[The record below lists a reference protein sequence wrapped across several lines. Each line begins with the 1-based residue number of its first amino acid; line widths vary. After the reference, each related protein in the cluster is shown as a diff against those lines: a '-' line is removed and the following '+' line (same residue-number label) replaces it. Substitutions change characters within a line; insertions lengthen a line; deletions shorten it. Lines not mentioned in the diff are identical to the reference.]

1 MNLFCVFISIA
12 FSLIIVTDCRI
23 DNGLTSKQSFSSNS
37 LTHMI
42 KQFCGLRPID
52 FSFSGRI
59 VGGRDSQ
66 RGEIPFYATVTEY
79 KFFGSLA
86 TKKCGGVII
95 GSQWVLTAGHC
106 APGWFGSLKVTL
118 GDASDKQTVSVNQT
132 FVHPNFN
139 RSTLKHDIALLKL
152 QKNIQFGDNIQPICL
167 PESGEDELF
176 YGRMGTVSGWGKL
189 EPNTKKLP
197 DKLQVTQVPMIKY
210 DKCQESYSE
219 YNKEVKIPESSLCA
233 GFQEGGKDACFG
245 DSGGPLM
252 INMKGYWTLV
262 GIVSNGIKC
271 AQPKLPGVYTRV
283 SYYLEWIEKTIK

>member
-1 MNLFCVFISIA
+1 
-12 FSLIIVTDCRI
+12 
-23 DNGLTSKQSFSSNS
+23 
-37 LTHMI
+37 MI

-189 EPNTKKLP
+189 DFSFLSVCCYCVLTLNIYPSFCLYTFSSFFSLSSITTEPNTKKLP